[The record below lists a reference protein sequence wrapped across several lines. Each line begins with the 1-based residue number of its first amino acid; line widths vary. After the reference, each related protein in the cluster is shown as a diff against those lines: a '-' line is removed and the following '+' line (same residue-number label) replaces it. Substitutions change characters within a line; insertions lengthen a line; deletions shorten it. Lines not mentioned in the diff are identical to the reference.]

1 MAVIFYG
8 TKTFTK
14 FVGYFGEK
22 EECEACH
29 KTYKKAYVRNKVWA
43 HLNDI
48 PHFPMKTFYN
58 KSCPICGHGYSMK
71 NKEAKLEMENSFA
84 DENQKI
90 EIYAKHILA
99 KKPKRFLDADM
110 SYEIYAKDLISGEET
125 LIATNISKDVVKS
138 IKKDRGL
145 KTVQIIDV

>member
-48 PHFPMKTFYN
+48 PLFPMKTFYN
-58 KSCPICGHGYSMK
+58 KESAEG
-71 NKEAKLEMENSFA
+71 AKLA
-84 DENQKI
+84 
-90 EIYAKHILA
+90 
-99 KKPKRFLDADM
+99 
-110 SYEIYAKDLISGEET
+110 
-125 LIATNISKDVVKS
+125 KS
-138 IKKDRGL
+138 IQENLNEAIQRENNRYM
-145 KTVQIIDV
+145 Q